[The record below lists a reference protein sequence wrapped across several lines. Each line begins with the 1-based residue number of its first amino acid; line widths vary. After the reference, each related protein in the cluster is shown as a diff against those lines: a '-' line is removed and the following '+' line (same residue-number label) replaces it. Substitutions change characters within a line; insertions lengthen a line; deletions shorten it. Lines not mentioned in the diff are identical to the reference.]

1 MSYCNGK
8 AFRRFLYKSFLKN
21 KGTHYRL
28 TLKRLGILLLSLVIY
43 LPAEFLIWSGLTL
56 DEIFYPT
63 YREIE
68 IKQPVFIIGN
78 PRSGTTFL
86 QRLLAMDSYSFTSM
100 RTWEIFGAPSI
111 LMRKVFHFAVKIGR
125 AIGVSISRRIKRL
138 ESLWQESDAIHRLAI
153 RAPEEDE
160 NLLIHIFST
169 MKIWSFAAMTDE
181 VYPYIYHDEKIS
193 PEEKER
199 IMDFYESCIQRHL
212 FNNGGVEKHYLSK
225 NPNFSPMIDTL
236 LSKFPDA
243 KFIYL
248 IRNPLNAV
256 PSHISLKERE
266 WQMLGSPL
274 EEYACRD
281 FILDLAEYW
290 YKYPLQK
297 LRELPENQAIIVKFE
312 DLVSDAE
319 GTVKKIY
326 DRFGFKISPGY
337 LKILLWETIRARNY
351 QSQHEYSLS
360 EMGVDREQ
368 LKERFKDVMLE
379 FDYH

>member
-1 MSYCNGK
+1 MSYYNGK
-8 AFRRFLYKSFLKN
+8 AFRRFLYKSFIKN

-28 TLKRLGILLLSLVIY
+28 TSKRLRILLLSLVIY
-43 LPAEFLIWSGLTL
+43 LPAEVLIWSGLLL
-56 DEIFYPT
+56 DEVFYPA
-63 YREIE
+63 YHDIK

-86 QRLLAMDSYSFTSM
+86 QRLLAKDSHSFICM

-111 LMRKVFHFAVKIGR
+111 LMRKIFHRAAKISR
-125 AIGVSISRRIKRL
+125 AIGVPISKRIKRL
-138 ESLWQESDAIHRLAI
+138 ERLWQESDVIHRLAI

-160 NLLIHIFST
+160 NLFIHIFST
-169 MKIWSFAAMTDE
+169 MKIWSFAAMIDE
-181 VYPYIYHDEKIS
+181 VYPYIYHEDKIS
-193 PEEKER
+193 LEDKQR

-212 FNNGGVEKHYLSK
+212 FDHRGAEKHYLSK

-236 LSKFPDA
+236 LTKFPDA

-248 IRNPLNAV
+248 IRNPLDAV

-281 FILDLAEYW
+281 FILDASEYW
-290 YKYPLQK
+290 YTYPLQK
-297 LRELPENQAIIVKFE
+297 LKELPENQAVVVKFG
-312 DLVSDAE
+312 DLVSNAE
-319 GTVKKIY
+319 DTVKRIY
-326 DRFGFKISPGY
+326 NRFGFSVSPGY
-337 LKILLWETIRARNY
+337 LKILQQETIRARNH
-351 QSQHEYSLS
+351 QSQHKYSLS
-360 EMGVDREQ
+360 EMGVNREQ
-368 LKERFKDVMLE
+368 LRERFKDVMLE

>member
-8 AFRRFLYKSFLKN
+8 AFRRFLYKSFIKN

-28 TLKRLGILLLSLVIY
+28 TSKRLGILLLSLVIY
-43 LPAEFLIWSGLTL
+43 LPAEFLIWSGLLL
-56 DEIFYPT
+56 DEVFYPA
-63 YREIE
+63 YHEIK

-86 QRLLAMDSYSFTSM
+86 QRLLAKDSHSFISM

-111 LMRKVFHFAVKIGR
+111 LMRKIFHCAAKIGR
-125 AIGVSISRRIKRL
+125 AIGVPISKRIKRL
-138 ESLWQESDAIHRLAI
+138 ERLWQESDAIHRLEL

-169 MKIWSFAAMTDE
+169 MKIWSFAAMLDE
-181 VYPYIYHDEKIS
+181 VYPYIYHNEKIS
-193 PEEKER
+193 LEDKQR

-212 FNNGGVEKHYLSK
+212 FDHGGTAKHYLSK

-236 LSKFPDA
+236 LTRFPDA

-248 IRNPLNAV
+248 IRNPLDAV

-281 FILDLAEYW
+281 LILDASEHW
-290 YKYPLQK
+290 YNYPLQK
-297 LRELPENQAIIVKFE
+297 LKELPENQAIVVKFD

-319 GTVKKIY
+319 DTVKRIY
-326 DRFGFKISPGY
+326 DRFGLTVSSGY
-337 LKILLWETIRARNY
+337 LKILQRETIRARNY
-351 QSQHEYSLS
+351 QSQHIYSLS
-360 EMGVDREQ
+360 EMGINREQ
-368 LKERFKDVMLE
+368 LRERFKDVMLE
-379 FDYH
+379 FDYY

>member
-8 AFRRFLYKSFLKN
+8 AFRRFLYKSFIKN

-28 TLKRLGILLLSLVIY
+28 TLKRLGVLLLTLVIY
-43 LPAEFLIWSGLTL
+43 LPAEVLIWSGLLL

-63 YREIE
+63 YHDIK

-86 QRLLAMDSYSFTSM
+86 QRLLAKDSQSFSSM

-111 LMRKVFHFAVKIGR
+111 LMRKVFRGAAKISR
-125 AIGVSISRRIKRL
+125 AIGVPISKRIKRL
-138 ESLWQESDAIHRLAI
+138 ESLWKESDVIHKLAI

-169 MKIWSFAAMTDE
+169 IKIWSFAAMVDE
-181 VYPYIYHDEKIS
+181 TYPYIYYDEKIS
-193 PEEKER
+193 LEDKQR

-212 FNNGGVEKHYLSK
+212 FDQGAVGKHYLSK
-225 NPNFSPMIDTL
+225 NPNFSPKIDAL
-236 LSKFPDA
+236 LTNFPDA

-248 IRNPLNAV
+248 IRNPLDAV
-256 PSHISLKERE
+256 PSHLSLKERE

-281 FILDLAEYW
+281 FILDASEHW
-290 YKYPLQK
+290 YNYPLQK
-297 LRELPENQAIIVKFE
+297 LRELPENQAIVVKFG

-319 GTVKKIY
+319 DTVRKIY
-326 DRFGFKISPGY
+326 DRFGLTVSPGFH
-337 LKILLWETIRARNY
+337 KILLRETIRARDH
-351 QSQHEYSLS
+351 QSQHEYALS
-360 EMGVDREQ
+360 EMGVTREQ

>member
-8 AFRRFLYKSFLKN
+8 AFRRFLYKSFIKN

-28 TLKRLGILLLSLVIY
+28 TSKRLGILLLSLVIY
-43 LPAEFLIWSGLTL
+43 LPAELLIWSSLLL
-56 DEIFYPT
+56 DEVFYPA
-63 YREIE
+63 YHEIK

-86 QRLLAMDSYSFTSM
+86 QRLLAKDSHSFISM

-111 LMRKVFHFAVKIGR
+111 LMRKIFHCAAKIGR
-125 AIGVSISRRIKRL
+125 AIGVPISKRIKRL
-138 ESLWQESDAIHRLAI
+138 ERLWQESDAIHRLEL

-169 MKIWSFAAMTDE
+169 MKIWSFAAMLDE
-181 VYPYIYHDEKIS
+181 VYPYIYHNEKIS
-193 PEEKER
+193 LEDKQR

-212 FNNGGVEKHYLSK
+212 FDHGGTAKHYLSK

-236 LSKFPDA
+236 LTRFPDA

-248 IRNPLNAV
+248 IRNPLDAV

-281 FILDLAEYW
+281 LILDASEHW
-290 YKYPLQK
+290 YNYPLQK
-297 LRELPENQAIIVKFE
+297 LKELPENQAIVVKFD

-319 GTVKKIY
+319 DTVKRIY
-326 DRFGFKISPGY
+326 DRFGLTVSSGY
-337 LKILLWETIRARNY
+337 LKILQRETIRARNY
-351 QSQHEYSLS
+351 QSQHIYSLS
-360 EMGVDREQ
+360 EMGVNREQ
-368 LKERFKDVMLE
+368 LRERFKDVMLE